1 MNNSKR
7 KNQLQKRRIIRVR
20 AKISGTVE
28 RPRLTVRRT
37 LSHIYA
43 QVIDDT
49 TGKTLAAASDAE
61 LKGEKMNKT
70 QAAEAVGKLVA
81 EKALAKKIES
91 VVFDRRDKQYHGRL
105 KALAEAART
114 AGLKF

>member
-1 MNNSKR
+1 MINSKR
-7 KNQLQKRRIIRVR
+7 KIQLQKRRIIRVR
-20 AKISGTVE
+20 AKISGTAE

-37 LSHIYA
+37 LSHVYA
-43 QVIDDT
+43 QIIDDT
-49 TGKTLAAASDAE
+49 TGKTLAAASDSE

-81 EKALAKKIES
+81 ERALAKKIES

>member
-1 MNNSKR
+1 MNDSKR

-20 AKISGTVE
+20 AKISGTAE
-28 RPRLTVRRT
+28 RPRLSVRRT
-37 LSHIYA
+37 LSHVYA
-43 QVIDDT
+43 QIIDDA
-49 TGKTLAAASDAE
+49 TGLTLAAASDAD
-61 LKGEKMNKT
+61 LKGAKMNKT

-91 VVFDRRDKQYHGRL
+91 VVFDRRDKQYHGRI
-105 KALAEAART
+105 KALAEAARA